1 MSDNNMPSTRQQA
14 RDAEPNTP
22 AVAGAPFAK
31 SQAAPP
37 ASLVASEAAIP
48 ATRRQLMGWLVRVA
62 RPVMGPLAASTIFR
76 IIGQLANVALFVSA
90 VSAIMALLGESARPM
105 ATQLWIL
112 VGLALLKA
120 LCAYLEQYTGHL
132 VAFKALA
139 RLRSYFYDRLEP
151 QAPAAV
157 QGRESGDLLARA
169 TKDIDRIETFF
180 AHTIAPAVAAVV
192 VPVAVAIWMALA
204 VDPLSGLIAILGWII
219 IGAVVP
225 FLGWKSTARGARKL
239 RYERGALAHHVTDSI
254 QGTEE
259 VMAFGIQQRRLDQM
273 RGYEL
278 QIGKHLIGHANW
290 TALRRGLNACLQ
302 VLMPALVLLA
312 GAGRVG
318 NGLTVTNLIVA
329 VVATS
334 ATMPAVL
341 AVEEFVGALDNAL
354 SAARAVAEVTEAK
367 PIVAEPASPIG
378 VPSSPAGVE
387 LTDVTFAYPGGEDTG
402 GEDSSSSVLNNVSL
416 SVAPGEVVAL
426 VGVSGSGKSTIGA
439 MIARFWDPQAGTV
452 RIGGVDVRELS
463 EAGLRSAVML
473 VPQRPFLFSGTVREN
488 LLMAAPDADDDE
500 LIRACSTV
508 ALDLSSDAL
517 PDGLDTAI
525 GELGGGVS
533 GGQRQR
539 IALARALLR
548 GAPVL
553 VLDEVTS
560 DLDAA
565 TEAEVAASLRALAPE
580 RTLIFIAHRPA
591 TALMADRVFVVDQGR
606 VVEEGA
612 PANLEAAGGPFAKLM
627 ARAG

>member
-1 MSDNNMPSTRQQA
+1 MSAIPSTR
-14 RDAEPNTP
+14 RE
-22 AVAGAPFAK
+22 
-31 SQAAPP
+31 
-37 ASLVASEAAIP
+37 
-48 ATRRQLMGWLVRVA
+48 LMGWLVRVA
-62 RPVMGPLAASTIFR
+62 RPVMSPLAASAVFR
-76 IIGQLANVALFVSA
+76 IAGQLLNVALFVSA
-90 VSAIMALLGESARPM
+90 ASAVTALLSDAPRTM
-105 ATQLWIL
+105 ASQLWIL

-120 LCAYLEQYTGHL
+120 LCAYLEQYTGHF

-157 QGRESGDLLARA
+157 QGRASGDLLARA

-204 VDPLSGLIAILGWII
+204 VDPLSALIAFVGWL
-219 IGAVVP
+219 AVGVIVP
-225 FLGWKSTARGARKL
+225 FLGWKSTAAGARKL
-239 RYERGALAHHVTDSI
+239 RYERGALAHHVTDSV
-254 QGTEE
+254 QGTED

-278 QIGKHLIGHANW
+278 QIGKHLICHANW

-302 VLMPALVLLA
+302 FLGPGLVLLA
-312 GAGRVG
+312 GAGRVDS
-318 NGLTVTNLIVA
+318 GLTITNLVVA

-341 AVEEFVGALDNAL
+341 AVEEFIGALDNAL
-354 SAARAVAEVTEAK
+354 SAAHAVAEVTEAE
-367 PIVAEPASPIG
+367 PIVTEPPH
-378 VPSSPAGVE
+378 PADPPHGPVGAE
-387 LTDVTFAYPGGEDTG
+387 LTNVTFGYPGGNDTG
-402 GEDSSSSVLNNVSL
+402 GEAPSPVLNDVSL
-416 SVAPGEVVAL
+416 RVAPGEVVAL
-426 VGVSGSGKSTIGA
+426 VGVSGSGKSTMGA
-439 MIARFWDPQAGTV
+439 MIARFWDPDSGTV
-452 RIGGVDVRELS
+452 TIGGTDVRELS
-463 EAGLRSAVML
+463 EAGLRTAVTL

-488 LLMAAPDADDDE
+488 LLMAAPNSTDDE
-500 LIRACSTV
+500 LIRACTSV
-508 ALDLSSDAL
+508 ALEVNSEAL
-517 PDGLDTAI
+517 PAGLDTQI

-548 GAPVL
+548 ETPVL

-560 DLDAA
+560 DLDSE
-565 TEAEVAASLRALAPE
+565 TEAAVAEGLRALAPE

-606 VVEEGA
+606 IAEAGTPYE
-612 PANLEAAGGPFAKLM
+612 LAAGGGAFAKLM
-627 ARAG
+627 ARVG

>member
-1 MSDNNMPSTRQQA
+1 MSAIPSTR
-14 RDAEPNTP
+14 RE
-22 AVAGAPFAK
+22 
-31 SQAAPP
+31 
-37 ASLVASEAAIP
+37 
-48 ATRRQLMGWLVRVA
+48 LMGWLVRVA
-62 RPVMGPLAASTIFR
+62 RPVMSPLAASAVFR
-76 IIGQLANVALFVSA
+76 IAGQLLNVALFVSA
-90 VSAIMALLGESARPM
+90 ASAVTALLSDAPRTM
-105 ATQLWIL
+105 ASQLWIL

-120 LCAYLEQYTGHL
+120 LCAYLEQYTGHF

-157 QGRESGDLLARA
+157 QGRASGDLLARA

-204 VDPLSGLIAILGWII
+204 VDPLSALIAFVGWL
-219 IGAVVP
+219 AVGGIVP
-225 FLGWKSTARGARKL
+225 FLGWKSTASGARKL
-239 RYERGALAHHVTDSI
+239 RYERGALAHHVTDSV
-254 QGTEE
+254 QGTED

-302 VLMPALVLLA
+302 FLVPGLVLLA
-312 GAGRVG
+312 GASRVD
-318 NGLTVTNLIVA
+318 NGLTITNLVVA
-329 VVATS
+329 IVATS

-341 AVEEFVGALDNAL
+341 AVEEFIGALDNAL
-354 SAARAVAEVTEAK
+354 SAAHAVAEVTEAE
-367 PIVAEPASPIG
+367 PIVTEPPH
-378 VPSSPAGVE
+378 PADPPRGPVGAE
-387 LTDVTFAYPGGEDTG
+387 LTDVTFAYPGGKSTG
-402 GEDSSSSVLNNVSL
+402 GEAPSPVLNDVSL

-439 MIARFWDPQAGTV
+439 MIARFWDPDSGAVT
-452 RIGGVDVRELS
+452 IGGTDVSELS
-463 EAGLRSAVML
+463 EAGLRNAVTL

-488 LLMAAPDADDDE
+488 LLMAAPDSADED
-500 LIRACSTV
+500 LIRACSSV
-508 ALDLSSDAL
+508 ALDVNSEAL
-517 PDGLDTAI
+517 PAGLDTQI

-548 GAPVL
+548 ETPVL

-560 DLDAA
+560 DLD
-565 TEAEVAASLRALAPE
+565 S
-580 RTLIFIAHRPA
+580 
-591 TALMADRVFVVDQGR
+591 
-606 VVEEGA
+606 
-612 PANLEAAGGPFAKLM
+612 
-627 ARAG
+627 

>member
-1 MSDNNMPSTRQQA
+1 MSAIPSTR
-14 RDAEPNTP
+14 RE
-22 AVAGAPFAK
+22 
-31 SQAAPP
+31 
-37 ASLVASEAAIP
+37 
-48 ATRRQLMGWLVRVA
+48 LMGWLVRVA
-62 RPVMGPLAASTIFR
+62 RPVMSPLAASAVFR
-76 IIGQLANVALFVSA
+76 IAGQLLNVALFVCAASA
-90 VSAIMALLGESARPM
+90 VTALLSDAPRAM
-105 ATQLWIL
+105 AAQLWIL

-120 LCAYLEQYTGHL
+120 LCAYLEQYTGHF

-157 QGRESGDLLARA
+157 QGRASGDLLARA

-180 AHTIAPAVAAVV
+180 AHTIAPAVAVVV

-204 VDPLSGLIAILGWII
+204 VDPLSALIAFVGWL
-219 IGAVVP
+219 AVGVIVP
-225 FLGWKSTARGARKL
+225 FLGWKSTAAGARKL
-239 RYERGALAHHVTDSI
+239 RYERGALAHHVTDSV
-254 QGTEE
+254 QGTED

-302 VLMPALVLLA
+302 FLVPGLVLLA
-312 GAGRVG
+312 GAGRVD
-318 NGLTVTNLIVA
+318 NGLTITDLVVA

-341 AVEEFVGALDNAL
+341 AVEEFIGALDNAL
-354 SAARAVAEVTEAK
+354 SAAHAVAEVTEAA
-367 PIVAEPASPIG
+367 PIVAEPASPADPPRGRVG
-378 VPSSPAGVE
+378 VD
-387 LTDVTFAYPGGEDTG
+387 LTDVTFAYPGGEHT
-402 GEDSSSSVLNNVSL
+402 EEAASSPVLNNVSL

-439 MIARFWDPQAGTV
+439 MIARFWDPDSGAVT
-452 RIGGVDVRELS
+452 IGGTDVSELS
-463 EAGLRSAVML
+463 EAGLRNAVTL

-488 LLMAAPDADDDE
+488 LLMAAPDSADED
-500 LIRACSTV
+500 LIRACSSV
-508 ALDLSSDAL
+508 ALDVNSEAL
-517 PDGLDTAI
+517 PAGLDTQI

-548 GAPVL
+548 ETPVL

-560 DLDAA
+560 DLDSD
-565 TEAEVAASLRALAPE
+565 TETAVAEGLRALSPE

-606 VVEEGA
+606 IIQAGSPAGLVEA
-612 PANLEAAGGPFAKLM
+612 DGPFAKLM
-627 ARAG
+627 ARVG